1 MFAFIKFIH
10 SLSKICGIISTALIA
25 SAVLVTTQMVVVRYV
40 FKMSTVWQTEYVIFS
55 LAAATFI
62 GAPYVLMKKGHVN
75 VDLIPY
81 YLNQKG
87 KNILAIVAAILAL
100 LFLVVLFYS
109 SVQLTNHAW
118 VKNIKTPTIW
128 NFPLWKVYIFLPLGI
143 GILVLQYLRLTDGQG
158 RTVDFKNTVIIMTS
172 NLASNMIQ
180 SMSGDDYQVI
190 KLAVM
195 GEVKNHFR
203 PEFINRIDEVVVFH
217 ALADDHVKSIA
228 AIQLQYLKDRL
239 AQLEMKVDITDAA
252 LEEISKEGF
261 DPVYGARPLKR
272 AIQSEIEN
280 PLAKEILA
288 GHFMAKDTIKIDSV
302 SGKLKFTKI

>member
-25 SAVLVTTQMVVVRYV
+25 SAVLVTTQMVIVRYA

-118 VKNIKTPTIW
+118 V
-128 NFPLWKVYIFLPLGI
+128 
-143 GILVLQYLRLTDGQG
+143 
-158 RTVDFKNTVIIMTS
+158 
-172 NLASNMIQ
+172 
-180 SMSGDDYQVI
+180 
-190 KLAVM
+190 
-195 GEVKNHFR
+195 
-203 PEFINRIDEVVVFH
+203 
-217 ALADDHVKSIA
+217 
-228 AIQLQYLKDRL
+228 
-239 AQLEMKVDITDAA
+239 
-252 LEEISKEGF
+252 
-261 DPVYGARPLKR
+261 
-272 AIQSEIEN
+272 
-280 PLAKEILA
+280 
-288 GHFMAKDTIKIDSV
+288 
-302 SGKLKFTKI
+302 

>member
-1 MFAFIKFIH
+1 
-10 SLSKICGIISTALIA
+10 
-25 SAVLVTTQMVVVRYV
+25 
-40 FKMSTVWQTEYVIFS
+40 
-55 LAAATFI
+55 
-62 GAPYVLMKKGHVN
+62 
-75 VDLIPY
+75 
-81 YLNQKG
+81 
-87 KNILAIVAAILAL
+87 
-100 LFLVVLFYS
+100 
-109 SVQLTNHAW
+109 
-118 VKNIKTPTIW
+118 
-128 NFPLWKVYIFLPLGI
+128 
-143 GILVLQYLRLTDGQG
+143 
-158 RTVDFKNTVIIMTS
+158 MTS

-217 ALADDHVKSIA
+217 ALGDDHVKSIA

-261 DPVYGARPLKR
+261 DQVYGARPLKR

-302 SGKLKFTKI
+302 SGKLKFSKV